1 MQGKAQFGSYKSD
14 KKSEF
19 IFASSDRFDEQVD
32 RLRSV
37 RFGTFKYIRNF
48 NPEISNALPVS
59 YREQMPMMKHLN
71 KLWDANEL
79 EDNASLWFKTP
90 KPNEELYNL
99 ENDPYELKNLV
110 SKVELQD
117 TLAFLRKRLDRWIIE
132 TEDLGEFPEIE
143 LIKKWFPEGKPKTI
157 SPLKS
162 TINNN
167 KIYLSHLD
175 QGTSIVWKETKD
187 SIWSNYTQ
195 PLDFSETIQAKGVR
209 IGYED
214 SSLSTFFSK

>member
-1 MQGKAQFGSYKSD
+1 
-14 KKSEF
+14 
-19 IFASSDRFDEQVD
+19 
-32 RLRSV
+32 
-37 RFGTFKYIRNF
+37 
-48 NPEISNALPVS
+48 
-59 YREQMPMMKHLN
+59 
-71 KLWDANEL
+71 
-79 EDNASLWFKTP
+79 
-90 KPNEELYNL
+90 
-99 ENDPYELKNLV
+99 V

-175 QGTSIVWKETKD
+175 QATSIVWKEEKD
-187 SIWSNYTQ
+187 SIWSIYTE
-195 PLDFSETIQAKGVR
+195 PLDFNKTIQAKGVR
-209 IGYED
+209 IGYKD
-214 SSLSTFFSK
+214 SSLSTFFLK

>member
-1 MQGKAQFGSYKSD
+1 MQGKAQFGSYKAD

-37 RFGTFKYIRNF
+37 RFGAYKYIRNF

-59 YREQMPMMKHLN
+59 YREQMPMMKQLN
-71 KLWDANEL
+71 KLWDAKEL
-79 EDNASLWFKTP
+79 EDNVSLWFKTP

-99 ENDPYELKNLV
+99 ENDPYELKNLAI
-110 SKVELQD
+110 KIELQD
-117 TLAFLRKRLDRWIIE
+117 TLNFLRKRLDLWIAE
-132 TEDLGEFPEIE
+132 TKDLGEFPEIE

-157 SPLKS
+157 YPLKS
-162 TINNN
+162 RINNN

-175 QGTSIVWKETKD
+175 QGTSIVWKEEKD

-195 PLDFSETIQAKGVR
+195 PLDFSETIEAKGVR

-214 SSLSTFFSK
+214 SFLSTFFSK